1 MKPALGDDNLMMTNR
16 PAGASRR
23 VFSLGGS
30 QLARSGQALATM
42 WAVVATDRQIRSAV
56 AMAMGF
62 PPL

>member
-1 MKPALGDDNLMMTNR
+1 MMTNR

-42 WAVVATDRQIRSAV
+42 WAVVATDRQMRSAV